1 SVKSALLV
9 AVSRCVLLFFRAA
22 ILLPFIIAL
31 LVAFLASKKGAD
43 AAGFN
48 KSAGLLWVVLLVVC
62 FYVAWEVL
70 YTTGLV
76 DITGGEYFGSRFSQR
91 GAESSYQGGN
101 DLRKLG
107 VVAILLGPLLAALSL
122 FLPAPVYMQFDSDA
136 SALPYHYFALIGCY
150 AILPM
155 VFISLLYVMKDY
167 RVRKVGF
174 FLVLFMLLYKLG
186 QAGSKSILDSRQSL
200 PAIFVCYF

>member
-1 SVKSALLV
+1 
-9 AVSRCVLLFFRAA
+9 C
-22 ILLPFIIAL
+22 
-31 LVAFLASKKGAD
+31 LASKKGAD

-48 KSAGLLWVVLLVVC
+48 RSVWLLWVVLLVVC

-76 DITGGEYFGSRFSQR
+76 DLTGGEYFDSRFSQR

-101 DLRKLG
+101 DLSKLG
-107 VVAILLGPLLAALSL
+107 VIAILLGPLLATLSL
-122 FLPAPVYMQFDSDA
+122 FLPAPVYMQLDSDA
-136 SALPYHYFALIGCY
+136 EVLPYHYFALIGYY

-155 VFISLLYVMKDY
+155 VLISLLYVMKDY
-167 RVRKVGF
+167 RVRKMGF

-200 PAIFVCYF
+200 PAIYVGYLILAYFDLRNDGVVKL